1 MKQKLLKTLVLLCAL
16 IVGSATSWA
25 ANYAE
30 LFTITS
36 ENVVSTSGYK
46 AYTATVSERGYVITF
61 GGNNR
66 SVGTNS
72 GNRSKCNLL
81 SYSKYAV
88 SPVTTNSVASAFAT
102 TTSISDVAKISYTIS
117 GGKNQTST
125 KVYLLYSS
133 DNSTFSQLAL
143 TSGTQGAN
151 ISTGTSFTFEKK
163 TGYFALL
170 FEATNKSGDWR
181 IDDVSIKFYKEDT
194 EDLTSFEFSETAPSV
209 TLSKIDTKYDAEYSQ
224 NVTVAPADYDGDI
237 TYSFVDASSTF
248 DLNDA
253 IIDEKT
259 GEIQISA
266 AANINAAKTIVVKAS
281 ATATAKYNK
290 PEDAT
295 YTLTVNPAPDGVGIP
310 IFSLATGSYY
320 YGTTFTISSANSNN
334 IYYTTDGTTPSN
346 TNGTLYSGAIAI
358 NSDMTVK
365 AIGYDGETASEVA
378 TINYMLN
385 APEVPTFSVA
395 AGGVTEGTL
404 LTLTV
409 GDGGTKVVYTTDGT
423 DPTVSSDEYTSAIA
437 INNPTTIKAAS
448 VDGGNNLSAIV
459 TNAYTIVV
467 TKEIT
472 LWSED
477 FSDYSADD
485 VPSDGTYSY
494 ECADGA
500 STTKIYEEKLAGGTS
515 PELLVNKSGY
525 FQATIPLDNI
535 SGNLTLTY
543 YTNNTNLTVSST
555 TEGVTLTGNINPI
568 GSKSKSTVTISGVT
582 TSMKSLIINF
592 AATGGNCRLDNIVLK
607 ANMQFSTE
615 PVTVS
620 AVGYATYC
628 SANALDF
635 TASEVKAY
643 VGTVSG
649 GNLTFTPV
657 TKVPAN
663 TGLLLY
669 KKDGAMVNVPVIASA
684 DPVGTN
690 CLTGVNEATSI
701 SSDDYILNKVGEN
714 VGFYK
719 AGSFTSLAAHRAY
732 ITSTAAAGIKNFV
745 LNFDETDGIVEIMR
759 NGDNEKMSAIF
770 DLSGRRVSK
779 PTKGIYVKN
788 GRKFIVK

>member
-1 MKQKLLKTLVLLCAL
+1 MKQHLLNSLILLFAL
-16 IVGSATSWA
+16 IAGTATSWA
-25 ANYAE
+25 KD
-30 LFTITS
+30 ITFDFEDESAHRTEGNNSYS
-36 ENVVSTSGYK
+36 EN
-46 AYTATVSERGYVITF
+46 
-61 GGNNR
+61 
-66 SVGTNS
+66 
-72 GNRSKCNLL
+72 
-81 SYSKYAV
+81 
-88 SPVTTNSVASAFAT
+88 
-102 TTSISDVAKISYTIS
+102 SYTENGVTIS
-117 GGKNQTST
+117 LTYADA
-125 KVYLLYSS
+125 V
-133 DNSTFSQLAL
+133 
-143 TSGTQGAN
+143 TSGTPLAGTANVVGRIAKKEKNSPVVKVGAISISGKKVTGIAYKTIGMSAMNMSVEYSLNNSTWTNLQTIKGMPTSSTEKSVSDLN
-151 ISTGTSFTFEKK
+151 ITGTSFYLRFTVTVASSTKK
-163 TGYFALL
+163 NRDFQLDDIVITLEDVKDNSTLSFTN
-170 FEATNKSGDWR
+170 AT
-181 IDDVSIKFYKEDT
+181 
-194 EDLTSFEFSETAPSV
+194 PSV
-209 TLSKIDTKYDAEYSQ
+209 TLSKTGSTYDAEYSQ

-253 IIDEKT
+253 TIDNET
-259 GEIQISA
+259 GGILISA
-266 AANINAAKTIVVKAS
+266 AANIDAAKTIVVKAS

-290 PEDAT
+290 PNDAT
-295 YTLTVNPAPDGVGIP
+295 YTLTVNPAPDGVGTP
-310 IFSLATGSYY
+310 TFSLATGSYY
-320 YGTTFTISSANSNN
+320 YGTTFTISSANSSK

-346 TNGTLYSGAIAI
+346 TNGTLYSGAIAV

-378 TINYMLN
+378 TINYTLK
-385 APEVPTFSVA
+385 APEAPTFSVA
-395 AGGVTEGTL
+395 AGGVAEGTL

-423 DPTVSSDEYTSAIA
+423 DPNASSDEYSSAIA

-448 VDGGNNLSAIV
+448 VDEGNNLSAIV

-500 STTKIYEEKLAGGTS
+500 STTKIYGEKLAGGTS

-535 SGNLTLTY
+535 SGNLILTY

-568 GSKSKSTVTISGVT
+568 GSKSKSTVTINGVT
-582 TSMKSLIINF
+582 TGMKSLVIKF
-592 AATGGNCRLDNIVLK
+592 VATGGNCRLDNIVLK

-635 TASEVKAY
+635 TGSEVKAY

-657 TKVPAN
+657 TEVPAN

-669 KKDGAMVNVPVIASA
+669 KEGGATVNVPVIASA
-684 DPVGTN
+684 DPVGEN
-690 CLTGVNEATSI
+690 CLTGVNEATAI
-701 SSDDYILNKVGEN
+701 DPEDYILNKVGEN

-732 ITSTAAAGIKNFV
+732 ITALAATKIKNFV

-759 NGDNEKMSAIF
+759 NGDNEKMSAIY
-770 DLSGRRVSK
+770 DLSGRRVVK
-779 PTKGIYVKN
+779 PTKGLYIVNGKKVVK
-788 GRKFIVK
+788 